1 MIELPPPP
9 QGPQWNTWAERINSY
24 LRRNMGKLGFKR
36 GGESPSEDG
45 VVLYDRGIEHMV
57 VSKDSKFQ
65 PVAYGHNSYLAAWT
79 NATLTASA
87 VDTETLISWTNE
99 VGEHINIDDTTASRI
114 NFPYAGT
121 YKLEFSCEIQSGN
134 SNSKTIY
141 IWPKKNGTSMANS
154 TMVHSIKESGE
165 SKVLT
170 RSGIFTVAAGDYIEA
185 AFSVSDTGLTIDGT
199 EASSPYPA
207 APSAQILVT
216 EIDVS

>member
-9 QGPQWNTWAERINSY
+9 QGPQWTGWAERLSTY

-36 GGESPSEDG
+36 GDETPSENG
-45 VVLYDRGIEHMV
+45 YMLYDREIDHMV
-57 VSKDSKFQ
+57 ISKDNSLQ

-79 NATLTASA
+79 TSTLTASA

-99 VGEHINIDDTTASRI
+99 VGEHINIDDTTTSRI

-134 SNSKTIY
+134 SSSKTIY

-154 TMVHSIKESGE
+154 TMVHSIKNSGE

-185 AFSVSDTGLTIDGT
+185 AFSVSDTALTIDGT
-199 EASSPYPA
+199 AASSPYPA